1 MSEPKKIPEP
11 PVTLSCEICRDL
23 LPLVQDGVASP
34 ESEAAVRAHL
44 QHCEACR
51 ALWPE
56 AGESPALAPLPD
68 DEKVVRKLRER
79 INGWLLAFIA
89 VGLVLGLACSRSNLA
104 SGLLFVLIFPFVSGF
119 TYWMG
124 GRVWRV
130 IPPLG
135 AVLWAVFNLV
145 DTRRYFVPEPS
156 GTIAWIVSALAG
168 AAVVAALC
176 LIGTLAA
183 ALLKYAF
190 GGKTK

>member
-11 PVTLSCEICRDL
+11 PVTLPCEICRDL

-44 QHCEACR
+44 QTCESCR

-56 AGESPALAPLPD
+56 AGENPAPTPLPD
-68 DEKVVRKLRER
+68 DEKVVRKLRDR
-79 INGWLLAFIA
+79 VNGWLVTFIA
-89 VGLVLGLACSRSNLA
+89 FGLIWGMASSRLQFLN
-104 SGLLFVLIFPFVSGF
+104 GLLFVLIFPFVSGF

-124 GRVWRV
+124 GRVWRA
-130 IPPLG
+130 IPPLA

-176 LIGTLAA
+176 LIGALAA

>member
-1 MSEPKKIPEP
+1 MSEPKKIPGP

-56 AGESPALAPLPD
+56 AGENPAPAPLPD
-68 DEKVVRKLRER
+68 DEKVVRKLRDR
-79 INGWLLAFIA
+79 VNGWLLTFIA
-89 VGLVLGLACSRSNLA
+89 CGLIWGMASSRLQFLN
-104 SGLLFVLIFPFVSGF
+104 GLLFVLIFPFVSGF

-124 GRVWRV
+124 GRVWRA
-130 IPPLG
+130 IPPLA
-135 AVLWAVFNLV
+135 AVLWAVYQLI
-145 DTRRYFVPEPS
+145 DTRKFYVPDAYGS
-156 GTIAWIVSALAG
+156 FAWLTAACMG
-168 AAVVAALC
+168 AVVVALLC

>member
-1 MSEPKKIPEP
+1 MSEPKKIHEP
-11 PVTLSCEICRDL
+11 PVALPCEICRDL
-23 LPLVQDGVASP
+23 LPLVQDGVASQ

-44 QHCEACR
+44 QSCEACR
-51 ALWPE
+51 ALWSE
-56 AGESPALAPLPD
+56 AGEENTPAPLPD
-68 DEKVVRKLRER
+68 DEKVVRKLRDR
-79 INGWLLAFIA
+79 INGWLVLFIA
-89 VGLVLGLACSRSNLA
+89 FGLIWGMASSRSNVA

-130 IPPLG
+130 IPPLA

-145 DTRRYFVPEPS
+145 DTRRYFVPETS
-156 GTIAWIVSALAG
+156 GTVAWIVSALVG
-168 AAVVAALC
+168 AAVVAVLC

>member
-56 AGESPALAPLPD
+56 AGEPPALAPLPD

-119 TYWMG
+119 TYWWG
-124 GRVWRV
+124 GRVWRA

-176 LIGTLAA
+176 LIGALAA

>member
-11 PVTLSCEICRDL
+11 PVKLPCEICRDL

-56 AGESPALAPLPD
+56 AGESPTPAPLPD
-68 DEKVVRKLRER
+68 DEKVVRKLRDR
-79 INGWLLAFIA
+79 INGWLVLFIA
-89 VGLVLGLACSRSNLA
+89 FGLIWGMASSRSNLA

-119 TYWMG
+119 TYWWG
-124 GRVWRV
+124 GRTWRAV
-130 IPPLG
+130 PVLG
-135 AVLWAVFNLV
+135 ALLWAAFNLV
-145 DTRRYFVPEPS
+145 GTRGYYVA
-156 GTIAWIVSALAG
+156 GTEGTRLWLLCALVG
-168 AAVVAALC
+168 AAVVAVLC
-176 LIGTLAA
+176 LIGALAA

-190 GGKTK
+190 GGKKR

>member
-56 AGESPALAPLPD
+56 AGENPATAPLPD

-119 TYWMG
+119 TYWWG
-124 GRVWRV
+124 GRVWRA

>member
-1 MSEPKKIPEP
+1 MSEPKKVHEP
-11 PVTLSCEICRDL
+11 PVTLPCAICRDL

-56 AGESPALAPLPD
+56 AGESSTPAPLPD
-68 DEKVVRKLRER
+68 DEKVVRQLRR
-79 INGWLLAFIA
+79 RVNGWLLAFIA
-89 VGLVLGLACSRSNLA
+89 VGLVLGLACSRSNVA
-104 SGLLFVLIFPFVSGF
+104 SGLLFVLIFPFVTGF
-119 TYWMG
+119 AYWWG
-124 GRVWRV
+124 GRTWRV
-130 IPPLG
+130 IPPLA

-145 DTRRYFVPEPS
+145 GTRGYYVA
-156 GTIAWIVSALAG
+156 GTEGTRIWLLCALVG
-168 AAVVAALC
+168 AAVVAMLC
-176 LIGTLAA
+176 LIGALAA

>member
-1 MSEPKKIPEP
+1 MSEPKKIPGP
-11 PVTLSCEICRDL
+11 PVTLPCEICRDL

-56 AGESPALAPLPD
+56 AGENPATAPLPD

-119 TYWMG
+119 TYWWG
-124 GRVWRV
+124 GRVWRA

-168 AAVVAALC
+168 AAAVAALC
-176 LIGTLAA
+176 LIGALAA

>member
-1 MSEPKKIPEP
+1 MSEPKKAHEP

-44 QHCEACR
+44 EHCEACR

-56 AGESPALAPLPD
+56 AVENSTPAPLPD
-68 DEKVVRKLRER
+68 DEKVVRRLRDR
-79 INGWLLAFIA
+79 VNGWLVTFI
-89 VGLVLGLACSRSNLA
+89 VCGLVWGMASSRIQFLG
-104 SGLLFVLIFPFVSGF
+104 GLLFVLIFPFVSGF

-130 IPPLG
+130 IPPLA

-145 DTRRYFVPEPS
+145 DTRRYFVPETN
-156 GTIAWIVSALAG
+156 GTVAWLTSALAG
-168 AAVVAALC
+168 AAIVAVLC
-176 LIGTLAA
+176 LIGALAA

>member
-1 MSEPKKIPEP
+1 MSEPKKIPGP
-11 PVTLSCEICRDL
+11 PVTLPCEICRDL

-44 QHCEACR
+44 QTCEACR

-56 AGESPALAPLPD
+56 AGESPAPAPLPD
-68 DEKVVRKLRER
+68 DEKVVRKLRDR

-119 TYWMG
+119 TYWWG
-124 GRVWRV
+124 GRTWRV
-130 IPPLG
+130 VPPLA
-135 AVLWAVFNLV
+135 AVLWAVCQLI
-145 DTRRYFVPEPS
+145 DTRKFYVPDAYGS
-156 GTIAWIVSALAG
+156 FAWLTAACMG
-168 AAVVAALC
+168 AVVVTLLC
-176 LIGTLAA
+176 LIGALAA

>member
-11 PVTLSCEICRDL
+11 PVTLPCEICRDL

-56 AGESPALAPLPD
+56 AGEPPALAPLPD

-119 TYWMG
+119 TYWWG

>member
-1 MSEPKKIPEP
+1 MSELKKIPEP
-11 PVTLSCEICRDL
+11 PVALPCEICRDL

-51 ALWPE
+51 AFWPE
-56 AGESPALAPLPD
+56 AGENPTPAPMPD
-68 DEKVVRKLRER
+68 DEKVVRKLRDR
-79 INGWLLAFIA
+79 VNGWLVTFI
-89 VGLVLGLACSRSNLA
+89 VCGLIWGMASSRSNLA

-130 IPPLG
+130 IPPL
-135 AVLWAVFNLV
+135 AAALWAAFNLV
-145 DTRRYFVPEPS
+145 GTRGYYVA
-156 GTIAWIVSALAG
+156 GTEGTRLWLFCALAG
-168 AAVVAALC
+168 AAVVAVLC
-176 LIGTLAA
+176 LIGALAA

-190 GGKTK
+190 GGKKR

>member
-11 PVTLSCEICRDL
+11 PVTLPCVICRDL

-56 AGESPALAPLPD
+56 AGEPPALAPLPD

-119 TYWMG
+119 TYWWG
-124 GRVWRV
+124 GRVWRA

-176 LIGTLAA
+176 LIGALAA